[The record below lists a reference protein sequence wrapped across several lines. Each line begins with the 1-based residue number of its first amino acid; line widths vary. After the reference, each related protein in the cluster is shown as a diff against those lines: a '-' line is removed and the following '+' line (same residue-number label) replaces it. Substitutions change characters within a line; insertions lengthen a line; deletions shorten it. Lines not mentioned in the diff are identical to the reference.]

1 MVFTPM
7 NFNPKISSFC
17 PFTEIMNK
25 NTSILRYSHLNKL
38 PREKEAL
45 FLLKK
50 VAYLVK
56 PIMKARKWKV
66 GTLAEFLPS
75 EQKLLGINM
84 NHGERIC
91 LRLRYAIDQNNFLPF
106 EQIIDVMLHEL
117 CHNVHGPHNT
127 QFHALW
133 DQLRTE
139 YEHLLSRG
147 PTEDE
152 FPFESK
158 RICKRVYVT
167 AHEAMEKARKVA
179 VALDQRQTQKH
190 RPRRNSSSIW
200 SLSNIRTVL
209 TDAIQGRITVL
220 NGCGVSSRTDK
231 EIEDLAIQATR
242 NGVAS
247 QAEEEAND
255 RAISLAVWELLQEDM
270 ANQHKDTHL
279 SLNQDFSSQRDQGIA
294 VNKSPMMRSEKNSG
308 LPIRQPVKRSVPQA
322 NSRYSSNLN
331 SIQRRAS
338 VQDLDSSKLRV
349 LGSGWDC
356 PSCTLRNP
364 VNFLTC
370 GACYLERPIETKN
383 RISSIDLFS
392 SFS

>member
-1 MVFTPM
+1 MNRNTP
-7 NFNPKISSFC
+7 
-17 PFTEIMNK
+17 
-25 NTSILRYSHLNKL
+25 ILRYSHLNKL

-45 FLLKK
+45 LLLKK

-56 PIMKARKWKV
+56 PIMKARKWKI

-147 PTEDE
+147 DTENDI
-152 FPFESK
+152 PFESK
-158 RICKRVYVT
+158 RICKRAYDTV
-167 AHEAMEKARKVA
+167 HEAMEKARKVA
-179 VALDQRQTQKH
+179 VALELRQTQKH
-190 RPRRNSSSIW
+190 RPRRNSGSIW

-209 TDAIQGRITVL
+209 TDAIQGRVTVL
-220 NGCGVSSRTDK
+220 NGCGVSSQTDK

-242 NGVAS
+242 NGFAS

-279 SLNQDFSSQRDQGIA
+279 SLDQDFSSQRDQGIA
-294 VNKSPMMRSEKNSG
+294 VSKSPMMKSEKNSR
-308 LPIRQPVKRSVPQA
+308 LPIRQPFKRSVPQA
-322 NSRYSSNLN
+322 NSRYLSNLN

-338 VQDLDSSKLRV
+338 MQDLDSIKLRV
-349 LGSGWDC
+349 FGSGWDC
-356 PSCTLRNP
+356 PSCTLHNP

-370 GACYLERPIETKN
+370 GACYSERPIEIKKRTSN
-383 RISSIDLFS
+383 TGLFS
-392 SFS
+392 SIS